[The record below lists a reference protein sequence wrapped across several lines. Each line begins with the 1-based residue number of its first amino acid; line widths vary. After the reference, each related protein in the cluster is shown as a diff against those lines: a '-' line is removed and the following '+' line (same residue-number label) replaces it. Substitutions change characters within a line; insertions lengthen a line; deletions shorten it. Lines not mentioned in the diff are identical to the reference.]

1 MRHALYIPTLFSYSV
16 SGNHCLTRVNTNDNL
31 KYSLQLTMD
40 AALVNNIELK
50 SVLINA
56 LAGHLQPT

>member
-1 MRHALYIPTLFSYSV
+1 MRHALYIPALFSYSV

-31 KYSLQLTMD
+31 KYLLQLTMD

-50 SVLINA
+50 SILINA